1 MSLID
6 NLERLKLI
14 KVEGLYPE
22 LNINP
27 TGVAYGENLSA
38 ILEKYKP
45 SDTLLRVSLT
55 KLGEKFARIV
65 GILK

>member
-6 NLERLKLI
+6 NLERLNLI

-27 TGVAYGENLSA
+27 MGVAYGENLSA